1 MEEVRDYNEKYTGEY
16 TSRIAFPIG
25 GLGTGMFCV
34 EGSGAISNM
43 NIRHKTE
50 MLNEP
55 TMFAGLY
62 LKGVDNG
69 SIVVEGQVPDW
80 KKFGQPQSTK
90 GYGGTWGL
98 PRFKDCDFEVK
109 FPFAKLRMS
118 DDELKMDVTMK
129 VWNPFIPTDEN
140 NSGLP
145 VAGFEYTFKNKYPEF
160 KQTMQQCRI
169 HCYLIIYIFPLGS
182 CNPIFFSVLSLR
194 CFERALPVHWL
205 CP

>member
-1 MEEVRDYNEKYTGEY
+1 MKNGFYFLGLCICLCLWASCSSMEEVRDYNEKYTGEY

-80 KKFGQPQSTK
+80 KNLANHSQQ
-90 GYGGTWGL
+90 
-98 PRFKDCDFEVK
+98 KDTVARGDY
-109 FPFAKLRMS
+109 L
-118 DDELKMDVTMK
+118 DLKIVILK
-129 VWNPFIPTDEN
+129 
-140 NSGLP
+140 
-145 VAGFEYTFKNKYPEF
+145 
-160 KQTMQQCRI
+160 
-169 HCYLIIYIFPLGS
+169 
-182 CNPIFFSVLSLR
+182 
-194 CFERALPVHWL
+194 
-205 CP
+205 

>member
-1 MEEVRDYNEKYTGEY
+1 MKNGFYFLGLCICLCLWASCSSMEEVRDYNEKYTGEY

-98 PRFKDCDFEVK
+98 PRFKDCDFEGI
-109 FPFAKLRMS
+109 FDWLSESMS
-118 DDELKMDVTMK
+118 AISQSQVGEHIQFTELPENARKTKEDRPNGDD
-129 VWNPFIPTDEN
+129 WN
-140 NSGLP
+140 
-145 VAGFEYTFKNKYPEF
+145 
-160 KQTMQQCRI
+160 
-169 HCYLIIYIFPLGS
+169 
-182 CNPIFFSVLSLR
+182 
-194 CFERALPVHWL
+194 
-205 CP
+205 

>member
-69 SIVVEGQVPDW
+69 IRA
-80 KKFGQPQSTK
+80 
-90 GYGGTWGL
+90 GL
-98 PRFKDCDFEVK
+98 
-109 FPFAKLRMS
+109 
-118 DDELKMDVTMK
+118 
-129 VWNPFIPTDEN
+129 
-140 NSGLP
+140 
-145 VAGFEYTFKNKYPEF
+145 
-160 KQTMQQCRI
+160 
-169 HCYLIIYIFPLGS
+169 
-182 CNPIFFSVLSLR
+182 LSLLGDWGR
-194 CFERALPVHWL
+194 ECFV
-205 CP
+205 

>member
-1 MEEVRDYNEKYTGEY
+1 MIIMKIYGRVYEQDC
-16 TSRIAFPIG
+16 FPIG

-80 KKFGQPQSTK
+80 KKFGNHS
-90 GYGGTWGL
+90 
-98 PRFKDCDFEVK
+98 
-109 FPFAKLRMS
+109 
-118 DDELKMDVTMK
+118 
-129 VWNPFIPTDEN
+129 
-140 NSGLP
+140 
-145 VAGFEYTFKNKYPEF
+145 
-160 KQTMQQCRI
+160 QQRI
-169 HCYLIIYIFPLGS
+169 RRHVGITSI
-182 CNPIFFSVLSLR
+182 
-194 CFERALPVHWL
+194 
-205 CP
+205 

>member
-1 MEEVRDYNEKYTGEY
+1 MKNGFYFLGLCICLCLWASCSSMEEVRDYNEKYTGEY

-69 SIVVEGQVPDW
+69 SIVEC
-80 KKFGQPQSTK
+80 
-90 GYGGTWGL
+90 GTH
-98 PRFKDCDFEVK
+98 
-109 FPFAKLRMS
+109 
-118 DDELKMDVTMK
+118 DELM
-129 VWNPFIPTDEN
+129 
-140 NSGLP
+140 
-145 VAGFEYTFKNKYPEF
+145 
-160 KQTMQQCRI
+160 
-169 HCYLIIYIFPLGS
+169 
-182 CNPIFFSVLSLR
+182 SLKGHYYNLYQSQY
-194 CFERALPVHWL
+194 ALLNAV
-205 CP
+205 

>member
-1 MEEVRDYNEKYTGEY
+1 MIIMKNIRESIRAGLL
-16 TSRIAFPIG
+16 SL
-25 GLGTGMFCV
+25 LGTGMFCV

-90 GYGGTWGL
+90 GYGGTWG
-98 PRFKDCDFEVK
+98 KIVI
-109 FPFAKLRMS
+109 
-118 DDELKMDVTMK
+118 LK
-129 VWNPFIPTDEN
+129 
-140 NSGLP
+140 
-145 VAGFEYTFKNKYPEF
+145 
-160 KQTMQQCRI
+160 
-169 HCYLIIYIFPLGS
+169 
-182 CNPIFFSVLSLR
+182 
-194 CFERALPVHWL
+194 
-205 CP
+205 

>member
-80 KKFGQPQSTK
+80 KKILANHSQQ
-90 GYGGTWGL
+90 
-98 PRFKDCDFEVK
+98 KDTAARGDY
-109 FPFAKLRMS
+109 L
-118 DDELKMDVTMK
+118 DLKIVILK
-129 VWNPFIPTDEN
+129 
-140 NSGLP
+140 
-145 VAGFEYTFKNKYPEF
+145 
-160 KQTMQQCRI
+160 
-169 HCYLIIYIFPLGS
+169 
-182 CNPIFFSVLSLR
+182 
-194 CFERALPVHWL
+194 
-205 CP
+205 

>member
-69 SIVVEGQVPDW
+69 SIV
-80 KKFGQPQSTK
+80 
-90 GYGGTWGL
+90 GYIDL
-98 PRFKDCDFEVK
+98 
-109 FPFAKLRMS
+109 
-118 DDELKMDVTMK
+118 
-129 VWNPFIPTDEN
+129 
-140 NSGLP
+140 
-145 VAGFEYTFKNKYPEF
+145 KNK
-160 KQTMQQCRI
+160 I
-169 HCYLIIYIFPLGS
+169 HFSYIIFLMIYSFNILY
-182 CNPIFFSVLSLR
+182 FFSISVQSPPMITLLSPAR
-194 CFERALPVHWL
+194 INTPIPNPTRQ
-205 CP
+205 

>member
-98 PRFKDCDFEVK
+98 PRFKDCDF
-109 FPFAKLRMS
+109 
-118 DDELKMDVTMK
+118 
-129 VWNPFIPTDEN
+129 
-140 NSGLP
+140 
-145 VAGFEYTFKNKYPEF
+145 
-160 KQTMQQCRI
+160 
-169 HCYLIIYIFPLGS
+169 
-182 CNPIFFSVLSLR
+182 
-194 CFERALPVHWL
+194 
-205 CP
+205 

>member
-1 MEEVRDYNEKYTGEY
+1 
-16 TSRIAFPIG
+16 
-25 GLGTGMFCV
+25 
-34 EGSGAISNM
+34 M

-69 SIVVEGQVPDW
+69 SIVVGRT
-80 KKFGQPQSTK
+80 STGLEK
-90 GYGGTWGL
+90 IWPTTVNKRSSFGGTWGL

-129 VWNPFIPTDEN
+129 RLE
-140 NSGLP
+140 S
-145 VAGFEYTFKNKYPEF
+145 
-160 KQTMQQCRI
+160 
-169 HCYLIIYIFPLGS
+169 IYS
-182 CNPIFFSVLSLR
+182 YR
-194 CFERALPVHWL
+194 
-205 CP
+205 